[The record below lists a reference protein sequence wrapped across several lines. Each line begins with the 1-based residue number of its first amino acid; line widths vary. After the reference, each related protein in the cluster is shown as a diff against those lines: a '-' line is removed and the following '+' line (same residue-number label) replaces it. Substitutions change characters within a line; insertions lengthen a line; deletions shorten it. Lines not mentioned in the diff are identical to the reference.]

1 MSFSYD
7 IKEELSNIN
16 NWKNKELLKAEF
28 LGYILTGNTVNNGEF
43 IEFVTEND
51 YNIERFYKILFQL
64 KIDYEPEVKGK
75 CFVAR
80 IHNQSDIKDIFAN
93 LAGNPKEEI
102 KKTILRGSFLGAGS
116 CTDPEKN
123 YHLEIIFGNSKNAEY
138 IANLARDYGVMF
150 REIPSKEGFM
160 LYIKEADQVSSFLA
174 CIGANKAVLKLEDI
188 RIFKE
193 MKNQVNRMVNCETAN
208 LGKTVNAAVNQ
219 IEDIRFLQKMNRL
232 EELSPEVR
240 EVALL
245 RLEHPESSL
254 KELGEMLTEPI
265 GKSGINHRLKKIQ
278 MLAEELRGRKA

>member
-16 NWKNKELLKAEF
+16 NWKNEELLKAEF
-28 LGYILTGNTVNNGEF
+28 LGYILTGNTVNNEEL

-80 IHNQSDIKDIFAN
+80 IHNQPYIKNIFSS

-102 KKTILRGSFLGAGS
+102 RKTILRGSFLGAGS

-138 IANLARDYGVMF
+138 IANLAKNYGVMF
-150 REIPSKEGFM
+150 RMIPFKENFM
-160 LYIKEADQVSSFLA
+160 LYVKEADQVSMFLA

-188 RIFKE
+188 RVFKE
-193 MKNQVNRMVNCETAN
+193 MKNNVNRMVNCETAN
-208 LGKTVNAAVNQ
+208 LSKTVNAAVSQ
-219 IEDIRFLQKMNRL
+219 IEDIQFLQKMNRL
-232 EELSPEVR
+232 DELSPEIR
-240 EVALL
+240 EVAFL

-254 KELGEMLTEPI
+254 KELGEMLIEPI
-265 GKSGINHRLKKIQ
+265 GKSGVNHRLKKIHE
-278 MLAEELRGRKA
+278 LAEDFKK